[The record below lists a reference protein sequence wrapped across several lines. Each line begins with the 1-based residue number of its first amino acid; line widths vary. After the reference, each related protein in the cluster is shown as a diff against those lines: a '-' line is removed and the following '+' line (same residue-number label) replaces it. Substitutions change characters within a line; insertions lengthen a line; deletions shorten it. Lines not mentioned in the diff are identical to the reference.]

1 MATIRPKKPP
11 SLCGSDAKLRG
22 RAEGD
27 CAEGRAVTFAGR
39 KTAETCAS
47 QSRFGGDPLSRA
59 LRGKREDR
67 KLSRF
72 HPDRVCAPI
81 LAQEKEARPM
91 TAVLPHK
98 RRRRGYVGLAYIA
111 PWLIGLL
118 IFQAYPFLYSLVLS
132 FTDKTLSDHTNFVG
146 LENYIRL
153 FTRDRD
159 FYKVCEVTLKYVLF
173 AVPGRVLFALLIA
186 LLMNTN
192 HRGIHLFRT
201 LYYLPSIFG
210 GSVAIAV
217 VWKLMFQ
224 NSGVVNAL
232 LGTLGIDPIKWLG
245 HPKVALTTITIIP
258 IWQFGSSMVLFLA
271 ALKNVPQ
278 ELYEASRMDGCR
290 PLGMFWRITLP
301 MISPIL
307 LFNLMCR

>member
-1 MATIRPKKPP
+1 M
-11 SLCGSDAKLRG
+11 
-22 RAEGD
+22 
-27 CAEGRAVTFAGR
+27 RAVPLR
-39 KTAETCAS
+39 KG
-47 QSRFGGDPLSRA
+47 FN
-59 LRGKREDR
+59 
-67 KLSRF
+67 
-72 HPDRVCAPI
+72 
-81 LAQEKEARPM
+81 
-91 TAVLPHK
+91 
-98 RRRRGYVGLAYIA
+98 RRYVGLAYIA
-111 PWLIGLL
+111 PWFFGLI

-132 FTDKTLSDHTNFVG
+132 FTNKTLSNNTSFIG
-146 LENYIRL
+146 LDNYIRL

-159 FYKVCEVTLKYVLF
+159 FYKVCEVTFKYVLF
-173 AVPGRVLFALLIA
+173 AVPGRVLFALMIA

-224 NSGVVNAL
+224 NNGVVNAM
-232 LGTLGIDPIKWLG
+232 LGTLGIAPIKWLG

-271 ALKNVPQ
+271 ALKNVPN
-278 ELYEASRMDGCR
+278 ELYEASRIDGCR
-290 PLGMFWRITLP
+290 PVGMFFRITLP

-307 LFNLMCR
+307 LFNLMMQMISCFQEFSIAFVMTGGGPNRATYLYGIKLYNEAFTNFNMGYASALSWIMFLAIMACTLLIQISSRYWVFYGDGGK

>member
-1 MATIRPKKPP
+1 
-11 SLCGSDAKLRG
+11 
-22 RAEGD
+22 
-27 CAEGRAVTFAGR
+27 
-39 KTAETCAS
+39 
-47 QSRFGGDPLSRA
+47 
-59 LRGKREDR
+59 
-67 KLSRF
+67 
-72 HPDRVCAPI
+72 
-81 LAQEKEARPM
+81 M

>member
-1 MATIRPKKPP
+1 MLHMHTI
-11 SLCGSDAKLRG
+11 
-22 RAEGD
+22 
-27 CAEGRAVTFAGR
+27 
-39 KTAETCAS
+39 
-47 QSRFGGDPLSRA
+47 A
-59 LRGKREDR
+59 LRKD
-67 KLSRF
+67 
-72 HPDRVCAPI
+72 P
-81 LAQEKEARPM
+81 
-91 TAVLPHK
+91 
-98 RRRRGYVGLAYIA
+98 RRRYVGLAYIA

-118 IFQAYPFLYSLVLS
+118 VFQAYPFLYSLVLS
-132 FTDKTLSDHTNFVG
+132 FTNKTLSDNTSFIG
-146 LENYIRL
+146 LANYIRL

-159 FYKVCEVTLKYVLF
+159 FYKVCEVTFKYVIF

-192 HRGIHLFRT
+192 HRGVHLFRT

-224 NSGVVNAL
+224 NNGVVNAM
-232 LGTLGIDPIKWLG
+232 LGVLGIDAIKWLG

-271 ALKNVPQ
+271 ALKNVPS
-278 ELYEASRMDGCR
+278 ELYEASRIDGCR
-290 PLGMFWRITLP
+290 PVGMFFRITLP

-307 LFNLMCR
+307 LFNLMMQMISCFQEFSIAFVMTGGGPNRATYLYGIKLYNEAFTNFNMGYASALSWIMFIGIMICTLLIQFSSRYWVFYGDGGK